1 MTPNFIPGFM
11 FMDNPEQDALS
22 GLAPM
27 TAAALEEE
35 LNKRPGVWGG
45 DS

>member
-11 FMDNPEQDALS
+11 LMDNPEDDALS

-35 LNKRPGVWGG
+35 LSKREGVWAGG
-45 DS
+45 P